1 MLLNAVYRRQ
11 KMLKFNKK
19 TNLFED
25 ESYHYEL
32 QDVAEPQLFRDMFP
46 YDEVPRIIFNQRLVP
61 MNVAEEFWITDTTF
75 RDGQQSLPPFSVEHI
90 VKLFDL
96 MHKLDGDTGLIRQ
109 TEFFLYTKRDREAV
123 EKCLSR
129 GYKYP
134 VVTGWIRAVESDFKL
149 VKEMGLK
156 ETGILTSVSDY
167 HIFLKLKWTRRQAM
181 ENYLKIVR
189 AALDNGIIPRCHF
202 EDITRADIYGFV
214 IPFARELMKLAKEYN
229 SPVKIRACD
238 TMGYGIAI
246 AGSALPRN
254 THGIIYGLNKHAEVP
269 SEWLEWH
276 GHNDFYRGLTNASHS
291 WLYGCSAANGAWLG
305 IGERTGNTPI
315 EALIIEYLSLRG
327 RTGKENLDTRVI
339 TEIADFMRD
348 EMGIEIPYNRPFVGK
363 NFNLTKAGIHADGI
377 SKSEEIYNIFDTEK
391 ILNRPP
397 MVGITDKSGTAGI
410 AYWVNAFFKIPASEK
425 VTKDNDGVKAIKAL
439 VDKEYE
445 STRIIG
451 ISDEEM
457 IAFTKKELP
466 DIFKKY
472 EKNIRG

>member
-1 MLLNAVYRRQ
+1 MTLNY
-11 KMLKFNKK
+11 NKK
-19 TNLFED
+19 VNLFE
-25 ESYHYEL
+25 EEFYHYEL
-32 QDVAEPQLFRDMFP
+32 QNVDKPELYRDMFP
-46 YDEVPRIIFNQRLVP
+46 YDEVPRVIFNQRLVP
-61 MNVAEEFWITDTTF
+61 MNVAENIWITDTTF
-75 RDGQQSLPPFSVEHI
+75 RDGQQSLPPFKVEDI
-90 VKLFDL
+90 VHLYDL
-96 MHKLDGDTGLIRQ
+96 MHKLDGESGLIRQ

-167 HIFLKLKWTRRQAM
+167 HIFLKLKWTRKQAL

-189 AALDNGIIPRCHF
+189 AALDNGIVPRCHF

-214 IPFARELMKLAKEYN
+214 IPFAIELMKLSKEYKM
-229 SPVKIRACD
+229 PVKIRACD

-246 AGSALPRN
+246 AGAALPRN
-254 THGIIYGLNKHAEVP
+254 THGIMYGLNKHAEVP

-276 GHNDFYRGLTNASHS
+276 GHNDFYRGLTNAVHS
-291 WLYGCSAANGAWLG
+291 WLYGGSAANGAWLG

-315 EALIIEYLSLRG
+315 EALIMEYLSFRG
-327 RTGKENLDTRVI
+327 IGSVPGLDTTVI
-339 TEIADFMRD
+339 TEIADYMHHK
-348 EMGIEIPYNRPFVGK
+348 MGIEVASNRPFVGK

-377 SKSEEIYNIFDTEK
+377 SKSEEIYNIFDTDK

-397 MVGITDKSGTAGI
+397 MVSITDKSGIAGI
-410 AYWVNAFFKIPASEK
+410 TYWINNFFKVSPSER
-425 VTKDNDGVKAIKAL
+425 VAKDNEAVKAIKNA

-445 STRIIG
+445 VERTIG

-457 IAFTKKELP
+457 IALTKQHLP
-466 DIFKKY
+466 EIYKKY
-472 EKNIRG
+472 HKNAE

>member
-1 MLLNAVYRRQ
+1 MLT
-11 KMLKFNKK
+11 FNKK
-19 TNLFED
+19 TNLFE
-25 ESYHYEL
+25 EEFYHYEL
-32 QDVAEPQLFRDMFP
+32 QDVKEPELYRDMFP

-61 MNVAEEFWITDTTF
+61 MNVVDNAFITDTTF
-75 RDGQQSLPPFSVEHI
+75 RDGQQSLPPFRVEDI
-90 VKLFDL
+90 VHLYDL
-96 MHKLDGDTGLIRQ
+96 MHKLDGDSGLIRQ

-129 GYKYP
+129 GYKFP
-134 VVTGWIRAVESDFKL
+134 VITGWIRAVESDFKL

-167 HIFLKLKWTRRQAM
+167 HIFLKLKWTRKQAM

-189 AALDNGIIPRCHF
+189 SALESGILPRCHF

-214 IPFARELMKLAKEYN
+214 IPFARELMKLSKEYKM
-229 SPVKIRACD
+229 PVKIRACD

-246 AGSALPRN
+246 AGAALPRN
-254 THGIIYGLNKHAEVP
+254 VHGIIYGLNKHAEVP

-276 GHNDFYRGLTNASHS
+276 GHNDFYRGLTNASHA
-291 WLYGCSAANGAWLG
+291 WLYGCSSANGAWLG

-315 EALIIEYLSLRG
+315 EALIMEYISMRG
-327 RTGKENLDTRVI
+327 RAGIEKLDTTVI
-339 TEIADFMRD
+339 TEIADYMRD
-348 EMGIEIPYNRPFVGK
+348 VMGIEVPLNRPFVGK

-410 AYWVNAFFKIPASEK
+410 AYWVNNYYRVKPEDK
-425 VTKDNDGVKAIKAL
+425 VTKDTEAVKTIKTL

-445 STRIIG
+445 TTRIIG

-457 IAFTKKELP
+457 INFVKKYLP
-466 DIFKKY
+466 EIHVKY

>member
-1 MLLNAVYRRQ
+1 MTLN
-11 KMLKFNKK
+11 FNKK
-19 TNLFED
+19 TNLFE
-25 ESYHYEL
+25 EEFYHYEL
-32 QDVAEPQLFRDMFP
+32 QDVSEPQLYRDMFP
-46 YDEVPRIIFNQRLVP
+46 YDDVPRVFFNQRLVP
-61 MNVAEEFWITDTTF
+61 MNVVDNAFITDTTF
-75 RDGQQSLPPFSVEHI
+75 RDGQQSLPPFKVEHI
-90 VKLFDL
+90 VKLYDL

-134 VVTGWIRAVESDFKL
+134 QVTGWIRAVESDFKL

-181 ENYLKIVR
+181 DNYLKVVR
-189 AALDNGIIPRCHF
+189 ASLDNGIIPRCHF

-214 IPFARELMKLAKEYN
+214 IPFARELMKLSKEYN
-229 SPVKIRACD
+229 MPVKIRACD

-246 AGSALPRN
+246 AGASLPRN
-254 THGIIYGLNKHAEVP
+254 THGIIYGLNRHADVP

-276 GHNDFYRGLTNASHS
+276 GHNDFYRGLTNAAHA
-291 WLYGCSAANGAWLG
+291 WLYGCSSANGAWLG

-315 EALIIEYLSLRG
+315 EALIMEYLAFRG
-327 RTGKENLDTRVI
+327 RAGKENIDTTVI
-339 TEIADFMRD
+339 TEIADYMSG
-348 EMGIEIPYNRPFVGK
+348 EMGIEIPGNRPFVGK

-377 SKSEEIYNIFDTEK
+377 SKNEEIYNIFDTEK
-391 ILNRPP
+391 ILNRLP

-410 AYWVNAFFKIPASEK
+410 AYWVNNYFKIPPGEK
-425 VTKDNDGVKAIKAL
+425 VTKDTEGIKAIKST
-439 VDKEYE
+439 VDGEYE
-445 STRIIG
+445 GERTIG

-457 IAFTKKELP
+457 VEFTRIYLP
-466 DIFKKY
+466 EIFSKY
-472 EKNIRG
+472 SRNAV

>member
-1 MLLNAVYRRQ
+1 MLI
-11 KMLKFNKK
+11 FDKK
-19 TNLFED
+19 TNLFD
-25 ESYHYEL
+25 EEFYHYEL
-32 QDVAEPQLFRDMFP
+32 QDVSEPQLFRDMFP
-46 YDEVPRIIFNQRLVP
+46 YDDVPRVIFNQRLVP
-61 MNVAEEFWITDTTF
+61 MNVVDSAWITDTTF
-75 RDGQQSLPPFSVEHI
+75 RDGQQSLPPFKVDDI
-90 VKLFDL
+90 VHLYDL
-96 MHKLDGDTGLIRQ
+96 MHKLDNDTGLIKQ

-129 GYKYP
+129 GYQYP

-167 HIFLKLKWTRRQAM
+167 HIFLKLKWTRKQAM
-181 ENYLKIVR
+181 DNYLKIAR

-214 IPFARELMKLAKEYN
+214 IPFARELMKLSKEYGM
-229 SPVKIRACD
+229 PVKIRACD

-246 AGSALPRN
+246 AGAALPRN
-254 THGIIYGLNKHAEVP
+254 THGIVYGLNKHADVP

-276 GHNDFYRGLTNASHS
+276 GHNDFYRGLTNASHA
-291 WLYGCSAANGAWLG
+291 WLYGCCAANGAWLG

-315 EALIIEYLSLRG
+315 EALIMEYLSFRG
-327 RTGKENLDTRVI
+327 RAGKEKIDTTVI
-339 TEIADFMRD
+339 TEIADYMQNA
-348 EMGIEIPYNRPFVGK
+348 MGVEVPGKQPFVGK

-377 SKSEEIYNIFDTEK
+377 SKNEEIYNIFDTEK

-397 MVGITDKSGTAGI
+397 AVGITDKSGTAGI
-410 AYWVNAFFKIPASEK
+410 AYWVNNYFNIPAADK
-425 VTKDNDGVKAIKAL
+425 ITKDAEAVKTIKIL

-445 STRIIG
+445 NNRILG

-457 IAFTKKELP
+457 IEYVKKHLP
-466 DIFKKY
+466 EIYAKY
-472 EKNIRG
+472 SKTRG

>member
-1 MLLNAVYRRQ
+1 
-11 KMLKFNKK
+11 
-19 TNLFED
+19 
-25 ESYHYEL
+25 
-32 QDVAEPQLFRDMFP
+32 
-46 YDEVPRIIFNQRLVP
+46 
-61 MNVAEEFWITDTTF
+61 
-75 RDGQQSLPPFSVEHI
+75 
-90 VKLFDL
+90 

-167 HIFLKLKWTRRQAM
+167 HIFLKLKWTRKQALD
-181 ENYLKIVR
+181 NYLKIVR

-214 IPFARELMKLAKEYN
+214 IPFARELMKLSKEYN
-229 SPVKIRACD
+229 MPVKIRACD

-254 THGIIYGLNKHAEVP
+254 THGIMYGLNKHAEVP

-276 GHNDFYRGLTNASHS
+276 GHNDFYRGLTNATHA

-305 IGERTGNTPI
+305 IGERTGNTPV
-315 EALIIEYLSLRG
+315 EALIMEYLSFRG
-327 RTGKENLDTRVI
+327 RTGIEKMDTTVI
-339 TEIADFMRD
+339 TEIADYMHH
-348 EMGIEIPYNRPFVGK
+348 EMGIEIASNRPFVGK

-397 MVGITDKSGTAGI
+397 MVSITDKSGTAGI
-410 AYWVNAFFKIPASEK
+410 AYWVNNYFKVEAADK
-425 VTKDNDGVKAIKAL
+425 VSKDTEAVKIIKTA
-439 VDKEYE
+439 VDKSYE
-445 STRIIG
+445 GERTIG

-457 IAFTKKELP
+457 IEFTQKYLP
-466 DIFKKY
+466 EIYAKY
-472 EKNIRG
+472 SKNAE